1 MNFSRFSGCLVL
13 LGLLWNCSPKDVDP
27 FATVKPD
34 ETRFTK
40 VTLVEK
46 LNEPMELEVLDN
58 GDVLFIERAGLL
70 KLYEAATGETTV
82 VGELDVYIEG
92 EDGLL
97 GLAKDPNFNQNHWI
111 YLYYAPN
118 NYSPDVNRLSRFN
131 FVENRLDLSSEKIML
146 EIPVFRGCCHSGGS
160 IEFDANGLLF
170 LSTGDDTTPFE
181 SDNYNPID
189 ERQDRPANVDA
200 QKTSGNTNDLRGA
213 IIRIKPEPDGT
224 YSIPEG
230 NLFPPGTPNTRPEI
244 YVMGNRNPYRIS
256 VDQHTGNLFWGE
268 VGPDASVDSARRGPK
283 GHDEINL
290 ATKAGFFGWPYFV
303 GNNKPYWKYDFE
315 TQESLFEFDPA
326 APVNTSPNTTGLEQL
341 PPAQPALIWYPYDE
355 SEEFPM
361 LGTGGRNAMAG
372 PVYHREDYE
381 NSYVRFPGYYND
393 KLFIYDWMRNW
404 IFTVSLTENFE
415 YDTMERF
422 MPSTVFDKPVDMQFA
437 KDGSLYVLEYGTYWR
452 AQNDDSGLYRI
463 EFAPGNREPVAKA
476 NANQRTGAAPLEVN
490 FSAEGS
496 MDFDPEDQ
504 LTYSWDFGDGSSNNN
519 TPNPSHTFEKPGIYP
534 VTLTVTDMEGEKA
547 SSKLEIQVGN
557 ERPQVFIEWAGNSSF
572 YFEDQPVQYSV
583 QVVDRE
589 DGEIDSERIDF
600 SIDYIAGGFDLIQ
613 AGHQEE
619 QVSVGENF
627 ITQAGCK
634 ACHAIANESVGPTYQ
649 EVSAKYKGQSDAKD
663 YLIGKIRNGGGGVW
677 GGERIMP
684 GHTHLPEEQV
694 GQMVDFILALEDPDY
709 GKVSWPLEGEFSSE
723 QSDNPEGYYLVQ
735 ASYTDQGAN
744 EIAPLRGNAQLLL
757 RHPDMKA
764 VSADRFENTAKAN
777 ANGLNFVRFT
787 QRNSWI
793 AFDQIDLRGI
803 RQVEVLV
810 NPAGIEGRLEIRLG
824 SPTGPRIGISEILR
838 QGDQKGYF
846 SEVIPLNK
854 TEETAD
860 IYFVLKT
867 DSGISIWNTFNL
879 DRILFKR

>member
-1 MNFSRFSGCLVL
+1 MKFGRLSGFFIL
-13 LGLLWNCSPKDVDP
+13 LGLLWNCSPKEVDP
-27 FATVKPD
+27 FATIKPD

-40 VTLVEK
+40 ITLVEK

-58 GDVLFIERAGLL
+58 GDVLFIERAGKL

-97 GLAKDPNFNQNHWI
+97 GMAKDPNFSQNNWI

-118 NYSPDVNRLSRFN
+118 DYSPDVNRLSRFD
-131 FVENRLDLSSEKIML
+131 FIDNRLDLTSEKIML

-200 QKTSGNTNDLRGA
+200 QKTSGNSNDLRGA
-213 IIRIKPEPDGT
+213 IIRIKPEADGT

-256 VDQHTGNLFWGE
+256 IDQHTGNLFWGE
-268 VGPDASVDSARRGPK
+268 VGPDASVDSLRRGPK

-290 ATKAGFFGWPYFV
+290 AREAGFFGWPYFV

-315 TQESLFEFDPA
+315 SQESLFEFDPA
-326 APVNTSPNTTGLEQL
+326 APVNTSPNNTGLEKL
-341 PPAQPALIWYPYDE
+341 PPAQSALIWYPYDE

-361 LGTGGRNAMAG
+361 LETGGRNAMAG
-372 PVYHREDYE
+372 PVYHREDFE
-381 NSYVRFPGYYND
+381 QSSVRFPGYYND

-404 IFTVSLTENFE
+404 IFTVSLTENYE

-463 EFAPGNREPVAKA
+463 EFAPGNRQPVARISA
-476 NANQRTGAAPLEVN
+476 DNRTGAAPLTVQ
-490 FSAEGS
+490 FSSDGS

-504 LTYSWDFGDGSSNNN
+504 LSFSWDFGDTNASSQEA
-519 TPNPSHTFEKPGIYP
+519 NPSHTFEKPGIYS
-534 VTLTVTDMEGEKA
+534 VTLTVTDLEGEKA
-547 SSKLEIQVGN
+547 TASIEIQVGN
-557 ERPQVFIEWAGNSSF
+557 ERPEVFIEWSGNSSF
-572 YFEDQPVQYSV
+572 YFENESVNYSV
-583 QVVDRE
+583 QVLDRE
-589 DGEIDSERIDF
+589 DGEVDPENVDF
-600 SIDYIAGGFDLIQ
+600 SIDYISGGYDLIQ

-619 QVSVGENF
+619 QVSIGENF

-634 ACHAIANESVGPTYQ
+634 ACHAIANESVGPTYE
-649 EVSAKYKGQSDAKD
+649 EVSAKYKGQADAKA

-677 GGERIMP
+677 SDERIMP
-684 GHTHLPEEQV
+684 GHLHLPEDQIGE
-694 GQMVDFILALEDPDY
+694 MVDFILALKDPDY
-709 GKVSWPLEGEFSSE
+709 GKVTLPLEGEFTPDQNL
-723 QSDNPEGYYLVQ
+723 QSEGYYLIQ

-744 EIAPLRGNAQLLL
+744 GIGPLRGNTQFLL
-757 RHPDMKA
+757 RHPEVKA
-764 VSADRFENTAKAN
+764 VTADRFENTAKAN
-777 ANGLNFVRFT
+777 ADGLNFIKFT
-787 QRNSWI
+787 EKASWI
-793 AFDQIDLRGI
+793 AFDQLDLRGI
-803 RQVEVLV
+803 RGLELLV
-810 NPAGIEGRLEIRLG
+810 NPGGISGIIEIRSGDPDGPLLG
-824 SPTGPRIGISEILR
+824 QSAELQQSGR
-838 QGDQKGYF
+838 KGYF
-846 SEVIPLNK
+846 PISIALSDSDGVHDL
-854 TEETAD
+854 
-860 IYFVLKT
+860 YFVLQT
-867 DSGISIWNTFNL
+867 ASGISIWNTVNL
-879 DRILFKR
+879 DWVRFTR